1 MGIISSCVMAPKKP
15 YCQIID
21 GVPRCPGLEPEHFR
35 NSLNF
40 RAEKGDLVQCTY
52 PKAGTH
58 WVMYTLELILKEG
71 DPVPNHTEF
80 LRNVRFIGRME
91 TEGWQSPLPVRLFST
106 HEPLTKDTMNP
117 EAKYVYVAR
126 NPWDTCV
133 SFYHMAT
140 SLSMFKFRDGTFE
153 EFFDAFMRG
162 DFGYGDYFDH
172 VASGYALRN
181 QPNVLFLT
189 YEDLSKDTRG
199 AALRLAYFLGDRYGK
214 RLEGDEDLLR
224 TLLHRMT
231 AEYMQDVLVL
241 DVQGVDPAWK
251 TRRTETTIPY
261 KSAYG
266 GDNRK
271 YQLVRNG
278 KPGDWKSYFSP
289 EQLRRVEAKIL
300 NRGRGA
306 HFMELWKD
314 IREETIAAS
323 LG

>member
-1 MGIISSCVMAPKKP
+1 MAPKKP

-21 GVPRCPGLEPEHFR
+21 GVPRCPGLEPDLFR
-35 NSLNF
+35 DSLNF

-58 WVMYTLELILKEG
+58 WVMYILELILKDG
-71 DPVPNHTEF
+71 DPVPNHAEF
-80 LRNVRFIGRME
+80 LRYVRFVGRME
-91 TEGWQSPLPVRLFST
+91 TEGWRSPLPVRLFTT

-181 QPNVLFLT
+181 EPNLLFLT
-189 YEDLSKDTRG
+189 YEDLKKDTRKT
-199 AALRLAYFLGDRYGK
+199 ALKLAYFLGDRYGK

-224 TLLHRMT
+224 TLLERTT
-231 AEYMQDVLVL
+231 AEYMQNVLVL

-251 TRRTETTIPY
+251 TRRTETTVPD

-266 GDNRK
+266 GDLRK
-271 YQLVRNG
+271 YRLVRRG

-289 EQLRRVEAKIL
+289 EQLRRVEAKICD
-300 NRGRGA
+300 RGRGA
-306 HFMELWKD
+306 RFMKLWKD

>member
-1 MGIISSCVMAPKKP
+1 MAPKKP

-21 GVPRCPGLEPEHFR
+21 GVPRCPGLEPELFR

-40 RAEKGDLVQCTY
+40 CAVKGDLVQCTY

-91 TEGWQSPLPVRLFST
+91 TEGWHSPLPVRLFTT

-181 QPNVLFLT
+181 EPNVLFLT
-189 YEDLSKDTRG
+189 YEDLKKDTRG

-224 TLLHRMT
+224 TLLDRMT
-231 AEYMQDVLVL
+231 AEYMQNVLVL

-266 GDNRK
+266 GDLRK
-271 YQLVRNG
+271 YRLVRNG
-278 KPGDWKSYFSP
+278 KPGDWKSHFSP
-289 EQLRRVEAKIL
+289 EQLRRVESKIL
-300 NRGRGA
+300 DRGRGA
-306 HFMELWKD
+306 QFMELWKD